1 MMQSRY
7 SARRSRRWQSIAL
20 ACAVSVFWA
29 WDSSLAQSGRC
40 TGVDLTCLE
49 EDRDPHDGYCFNFS
63 YKRITLAGR
72 PPENMRSGWYLYSHR
87 GGGLRPLDPT
97 SAPVWENIIEDLE
110 LLRGFEPP
118 LDEVNSCLLGS
129 FRSCFGQLRNDEMCI
144 AAQHISA
151 SPDGCELTFRKLSLP
166 TGSPAR
172 WYGVVPDSES
182 VVPLTV
188 PGRSTP
194 QQFPVSA
201 SSRYGGSQQVL
212 RWLELPDAVG
222 IDRVNV
228 CDLRAAYQCYQEGDS
243 AGDMSACVESFISR
257 N

>member
-1 MMQSRY
+1 MQLRFG
-7 SARRSRRWQSIAL
+7 ARRSHRWQSTAL

-40 TGVDLTCLE
+40 SGVDLTCLE
-49 EDRDPHDGYCFNFS
+49 EDRDPHDGYCFNVS
-63 YKRITLAGR
+63 YKRITLAER
-72 PPENMRSGWYLYSHR
+72 DPENMRSGWYLYSHR
-87 GGGLRPLDPT
+87 GGGLWPLDP
-97 SAPVWENIIEDLE
+97 SAVPVWENIIEDLE

-129 FRSCFGQLRNDEMCI
+129 FRSCYGQLRNDEMCI

-151 SPDGCELTFRKLSLP
+151 SPDECVLTFRKLSLP

-172 WYGVVPDSES
+172 WYGAVPDSES

-201 SSRYGGSQQVL
+201 YSRYGGSQQVL
-212 RWLELPDAVG
+212 RWLELAEAAG
-222 IDRVNV
+222 IDQVNV
-228 CDLRAAYQCYQEGDS
+228 CELRAAHQCYRDGEH
-243 AGDMSACVESFISR
+243 AGDVDSCAAQFITH